1 MGGSKMCSG
10 KAIKRV
16 SIEKDFDNPQYWEP
30 EVILEQKY
38 EVSVEGITI
47 QAVRGKNTANVKVGG
62 VDTEMFVDSGA
73 EVSIVPTY
81 WYKKEM
87 GKLQP
92 SSERLRAYGT
102 SKSLNIKAKFIA
114 NMTTNQGACTH
125 GWVYVVEG
133 DEQLQP
139 LLGDTEATALGY
151 ITFRPEGREPTE
163 QEINVNKECS
173 FGHNVYQTVTIINND

>member
-1 MGGSKMCSG
+1 MSDQLTDEEANMMIARLKMAGKYSNRSDKVRNKELVCSRCTKPRHPHSSETCYFKDKVCRVCKQVGHMGGSKMCSG

-16 SIEKDFDNPQYWEP
+16 SIEKDFDNPQCWEP

-38 EVSVEGITI
+38 EESGEGITI
-47 QAVRGKNTANVKVGG
+47 RAVRGKNTVNVKVGG

-92 SSERLRAYGT
+92 SSERWGHMER
-102 SKSLNIKAKFIA
+102 
-114 NMTTNQGACTH
+114 
-125 GWVYVVEG
+125 
-133 DEQLQP
+133 
-139 LLGDTEATALGY
+139 
-151 ITFRPEGREPTE
+151 
-163 QEINVNKECS
+163 VN
-173 FGHNVYQTVTIINND
+173 H